1 MHVHFEGDSL
11 SVVADLNRSGACCS
25 RFRHVIEE
33 TQSILSRLRHCS
45 IYHAKRE
52 ANLSAYNPV
61 KIATSQ
67 CLDDVWKGLC
77 PSFILNVL
85 RV

>member
-45 IYHAKRE
+45 IHHAKRE
-52 ANLSAYNPV
+52 ANLSAFHLAE
-61 KIATSQ
+61 IATSR
-67 CLDDVWKGLC
+67 CLDDVWRRLC
-77 PSFILNVL
+77 PLFILNVL